1 MASFKDFCRSSARA
15 APSGRPHW
23 LSSVD
28 GAAPR
33 PDEAPAAAAAAPAP
47 APPRT
52 FATKLRCKV
61 SCACRAGAGG
71 LPSVA
76 AVVSVVCPTT
86 VRRRPLHAL
95 LYENFAAQAYEP
107 KELCVLDTGGREPS
121 PFFASLRDPRV
132 RYRHVRSD
140 GDGSGDERADFC
152 VGNKRNALVEMARGD
167 VIACFDDDNAYAP
180 LYLDTM
186 VDHLSSSGDRLV
198 ALGAFFTAK
207 PRRGESGFAS
217 DWFDATLLDATRLDA
232 SGAPARGETMVFR
245 KQELYVDLGRRF
257 LEDQPVS
264 EEGPM
269 VPDDR
274 RHALEVRGRRKPNP
288 PRARVISDV
297 PPRAQDDAGG
307 GIFVHVDHGA
317 NCSGDLMLGADQGR
331 ELPSSLRAYFTTL
344 FERHAGAYAACL
356 DLELQG
362 GNSLACARRAVGI
375 C

>member
-207 PRRGESGFAS
+207 PRRGGGFAS
-217 DWFDATLLDATRLDA
+217 DWFGA